1 MSLRSRRPNKTE
13 VEEERPEPV
22 ITAGEKPK
30 TKTSDK
36 KPLMTSKETMLQT
49 PEDGAKNLTSGG
61 KAPESRMRLRSTR
74 PSKTPSPDVA
84 EGKQREKRVGVH
96 RKKQEEEV
104 KQPSDP
110 VRLRSRKITV
120 PPAGNTLEGEPQ
132 QRVTRNAK
140 RSAENIK
147 KASNLL
153 FFCLFF
159 FFMSTQYCDIILPH
173 VQKQRK
179 HDA

>member
-13 VEEERPEPV
+13 MEEEGPEPV
-22 ITAGEKPK
+22 LTAGEKPK

-74 PSKTPSPDVA
+74 PSKMPSPDIA
-84 EGKQREKRVGVH
+84 EEKQREKRAGVH

-120 PPAGNTLEGEPQ
+120 PPGGNAFESEPQ
-132 QRVTRNAK
+132 QRVTRSVK

-153 FFCLFF
+153 FFFF
-159 FFMSTQYCDIILPH
+159 LSFFL
-173 VQKQRK
+173 
-179 HDA
+179 